1 MGIPSYFS
9 FLIKN
14 HSYIVKKLINFDKN
28 IDNLYL
34 DSNSIIY
41 DCLRKLSSDFESYK
55 NNLEFENQLI
65 KEVALKIE
73 DYILT
78 INPSNNVFIAFDGVA
93 PIAKLE
99 QQRTRRHK
107 SMLESK
113 IFNKLNIQ
121 TRQIWDKTA
130 ITPGTNF
137 MKRLNKGIFLFF
149 DKNEKK
155 YNVNKIIFSGSNE
168 RGEGEHKLFGYIRN
182 NKYQHENQTTVIYG
196 LDADLIMLSL
206 NHLRICKKIYLYRE
220 APEFIGSINSDLN
233 PDEGYLLDINE
244 LGKEIVLELNNNK
257 KANKEHEK
265 NKLYDY
271 IFLCFFLG
279 NDFLPHFPS
288 LNIRTNGIYTIL
300 NAYKY
305 VFKNSNINKGNLTN
319 GKKIYW
325 SNVFKLISYLAD
337 NEYENIIDEYKIR
350 EKWQKRSFKNST
362 DDEKKMKYLHIP
374 IKNRTTELYINPY
387 ESHWQ
392 CRYYEK
398 LFLQP
403 ETKELKKNASIN
415 YLEGLEWVI
424 NYYSF
429 GCIDWTWHYKYNYPP
444 LFQDLKKYVPRFNTN
459 FIKQHELSDQNVHE
473 FVQLAYVLP
482 RESLYLLSYE
492 KSLDKKILKEM
503 SDCYT
508 KNLQLEWAFCKYIW
522 ESHII
527 LPYLEIEKLKKIVD
541 THVSNQSLVN
551 RNNFFSE

>member
-14 HSYIVKKLINFDKN
+14 HSYIVKKLLYFDKN
-28 IDNLYL
+28 IHNLYL

-55 NNLEFENQLI
+55 NNVEFENQLI

-73 DYILT
+73 EYILT

-113 IFNKLNIQ
+113 IFSKLNIQ

-155 YNVNKIIFSGSNE
+155 YNVNKIIFSGSDQ

-257 KANKEHEK
+257 RATKENEK

-288 LNIRTNGIYTIL
+288 LNIRTNGIHTIL

-337 NEYENIIDEYKIR
+337 NEYENIIDEYRIR

-362 DDEKKMKYLHIP
+362 NDEKKMKYLHIP

-387 ESHWQ
+387 ESQWQ

-527 LPYLEIEKLKKIVD
+527 LPYLDIEKLKNIVD
-541 THVSNQSLVN
+541 THLSKNHRLVSG
-551 RNNFFSE
+551 NNFFS